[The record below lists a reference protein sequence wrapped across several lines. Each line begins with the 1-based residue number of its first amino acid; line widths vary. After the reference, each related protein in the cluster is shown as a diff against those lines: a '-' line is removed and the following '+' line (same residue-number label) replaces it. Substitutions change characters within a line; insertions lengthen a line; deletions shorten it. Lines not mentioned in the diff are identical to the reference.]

1 MAKILRFIKGGLK
14 KIRVEHIIAILII
27 AGIGGFNLYTEFL
40 PHYKQ
45 LQREKN
51 IVVTFDKWWNEVGAQ
66 NFEAVGLTADEKLKQ
81 EEFNQY
87 RERYLAQNPSYVVED
102 RLKEMPAE
110 FRTWWETKGGKE
122 EFIKEHNVYPT
133 DRDYDKELRKWLKAY
148 MNKYPRYALAFV
160 PMDNNFGQLFT
171 SWILFPSTLSF
182 LIFAVLAF
190 FSFVSLR
197 KRWGTLATAGFFF
210 GFAIIGGVLVQVLT
224 FTSFFDH
231 YSDMRYMG
239 CSLALVFMLGA
250 NSLSLRKG
258 EIPNIVVIV
267 SVLGAM
273 LDIFVN
279 WKINSGIFNAVAVL
293 SPVMFAF
300 GCLAGV
306 KMPERRK
313 TQKEIAAEEGEER
326 RRQMANTDTASAS
339 RAQNQKL
346 FETGFAEAKAGRL
359 DNANRILIQAVSAA
373 LQEYPVDR
381 QRLKSVA
388 EKIVSPDVFIEFPS
402 MQWMEW
408 GESAKGKNAP
418 EAALVF
424 LEKALKLEKKEN
436 NARRA
441 IFNIGEIR
449 VLCNLDREEGIRR
462 LKQVIEMNGTDV
474 LAAHAA
480 KILQIAANRKR

>member
-27 AGIGGFNLYTEFL
+27 VGIGGFNAYTDFL
-40 PHYKQ
+40 PQYKQ
-45 LQREKN
+45 SQREKN
-51 IVVTFDKWWNEVGAQ
+51 IVMTFDKWWNEVGAQ
-66 NFEAVGLTADEKLKQ
+66 NFEAVGLTADDKLKQ

-87 RERYLAQNPSYVVED
+87 RERYLSQNPSYIVED

-122 EFIKEHNVYPT
+122 EFIKAHSVYPT
-133 DRDYDKELRKWLKAY
+133 DRDYDNELRKWLKGY

-160 PMDNNFGQLFT
+160 PMDGNYAQLFT

-182 LIFAVLAF
+182 LIFAVLSL
-190 FSFVSLR
+190 FSFFTLR
-197 KRWGTLATAGFFF
+197 KRWGTAVTAGIFF
-210 GFAIIGGVLVQVLT
+210 GIAIIGGVLVQVLT

-239 CSLALVFMLGA
+239 CSLALAFLLGA

-258 EIPNIVVIV
+258 DVPNVVVIV

-279 WKINSGIFNAVAVL
+279 WKVNSGIFNAVAVL

-306 KMPERRK
+306 KMPERRRS
-313 TQKEIAAEEGEER
+313 QREIAEEAQEER
-326 RRQMANTDTASAS
+326 RRQMESTDTAAAS

-373 LQEYPVDR
+373 LQEYPVNR
-381 QRLKSVA
+381 QRLRGIA
-388 EKIVSPDVFIEFPS
+388 EQLISPDVFIEFPS
-402 MQWMEW
+402 LQWMEW

-424 LEKALKLEKKEN
+424 LEKGLKMEKKEN
-436 NARRA
+436 IARRA

-449 VLCNLDREEGIRR
+449 VLCNLDREEGVRR
-462 LKQVIEMNGTDV
+462 LKQVIDMNGKDV

-480 KILQIAANRKR
+480 KILQIAEKRK